1 MQFLERGATV
11 ESDVLA
17 NVKAVLPPEA
27 ATLLNDLIPEP
38 PNKHVSAKG
47 VRGLRASGQD
57 CCGPD
62 LTHTTAAPEHTA
74 SPCVLVS
81 CGLWPG
87 RR

>member
-38 PNKHVSAKG
+38 PNKHVSANG
-47 VRGLRASGQD
+47 VGGCSALGQN
-57 CCGPD
+57 CCGQE
-62 LTHTTAAPEHTA
+62 LAHATAAPSA
-74 SPCVLVS
+74 RCVAVTM
-81 CGLWPG
+81 CVP
-87 RR
+87 